1 LLFFCILT
9 QGGEAGPG
17 KITSEE
23 LYAYYPD
30 LRKEEAEEFDTTLAA
45 DDEHSSTVGTEK
57 RQEGGKAV
65 QDMIMSFFQAQK
77 SQQELELELKAKNKK
92 KGGILPTMKKK
103 SKPKSDPVVVE
114 DVQLE
119 SAAPADTFVEEKKE
133 QLDEEKANAPTG
145 GGL

>member
-1 LLFFCILT
+1 
-9 QGGEAGPG
+9 
-17 KITSEE
+17 
-23 LYAYYPD
+23 
-30 LRKEEAEEFDTTLAA
+30 
-45 DDEHSSTVGTEK
+45 
-57 RQEGGKAV
+57 
-65 QDMIMSFFQAQK
+65 MIMSFFQAQK

-114 DVQLE
+114 DVQLDE

-133 QLDEEKANAPTG
+133 QLDEEKANAPGGG